1 MIMCKKLHLDSS
13 ITININLKHSSNVA
27 RKDFFLSQC
36 LSPTRSKKQVL
47 ANCQGKLIK
56 CWGNLG
62 WTSIPSRGGVGGGY
76 LLLLHA
82 TKSGL
87 CAAWMGH
94 FFYLSTFFYHRPLG
108 QTLVLLLITELAERS
123 PRIIQNSSNP
133 SSRKNLDVQPY
144 DRPTNCTTG
153 TIL

>member
-13 ITININLKHSSNVA
+13 ITINRNLKHSSNVA

-36 LSPTRSKKQVL
+36 LSPTRSKNQVL
-47 ANCQGKLIK
+47 ANRQGKLIK

-62 WTSIPSRGGVGGGY
+62 WTSIPSRGRVGGY

-94 FFYLSTFFYHRPLG
+94 FFYLSTFSYHRPPG
-108 QTLVLLLITELAERS
+108 QTLVLLLIAELAERS
-123 PRIIQNSSNP
+123 PRIIQNSSNL
-133 SSRKNLDVQPY
+133 SSRKNLDV
-144 DRPTNCTTG
+144 
-153 TIL
+153 

>member
-13 ITININLKHSSNVA
+13 ITINRNLKHSSNVA
-27 RKDFFLSQC
+27 RKYFFLSQC

-47 ANCQGKLIK
+47 ANRQGKLIK

-62 WTSIPSRGGVGGGY
+62 WTSIPSRGGVGGILVVASCYKKWVMCCLDGPLFLFVY
-76 LLLLHA
+76 L
-82 TKSGL
+82 
-87 CAAWMGH
+87 
-94 FFYLSTFFYHRPLG
+94 FYHRPPG
-108 QTLVLLLITELAERS
+108 QTLVLLLIAELAERS